1 MDYPLVNGARQEWSS
16 VELKIKGAVAIGVKE
31 FSYNDKLEPT
41 KVYGLHA
48 QPLGRTRGVYSAEAS
63 ITLLLDEANT
73 LIQALGDGFK
83 EVTFDI
89 TCAYSEGGATI
100 TDEIIGCRIKGLDQ
114 SLSQG
119 ADGAVR
125 KFDLDV
131 MYIVWNGK
139 ESLAAPL
146 KGLPG

>member
-1 MDYPLVNGARQEWSS
+1 MDYPLVNGSRHEWTSIEVKVKGS
-16 VELKIKGAVAIGVKE
+16 IVIGIKEL
-31 FSYNDKLEPT
+31 SYNDKLEPT
-41 KVYGLHA
+41 KVYGVHA

-63 ITLLLDEANT
+63 ISLLLDEANT

-83 EVTFDI
+83 EAVFDI

-100 TDEIIGCRIKGLDQ
+100 TDEIIGCRIKGLDA

-119 ADGAVR
+119 ADPAVR

>member
-1 MDYPLVNGARQEWSS
+1 MDYPLVNGTRHEWTSI
-16 VELKIKGAVAIGVKE
+16 EIKVKGQIVLGVKE
-31 FSYNDKLEPT
+31 LSYNDKLEPT
-41 KVYGLHA
+41 KVYGVHA

-73 LIQALGDGFK
+73 LIQTLGDGFK
-83 EVTFDI
+83 EQVFDI
-89 TCAYSEGGATI
+89 TCAYSEGSSTI

-119 ADGAVR
+119 SDATAR

-139 ESLAAPL
+139 ESLNSPL

>member
-1 MDYPLVNGARQEWSS
+1 MDYPLVNGARHEWSS
-16 VELKIKGAVAIGVKE
+16 IEVKIKGATTIGIKE
-31 FSYNDKLEPT
+31 MSYNDKLEPS

-48 QPLGRTRGVYSAEAS
+48 QPLGRTRGVYTAEAS

-83 EVTFDI
+83 EVVFDI

-100 TDEIIGCRIKGLDQ
+100 TDEIIGCRVKGLDQ

-119 ADGAVR
+119 ADGAAR

-131 MYIVWNGK
+131 MYIIWNGK
-139 ESLAAPL
+139 DSLAAPL
-146 KGLPG
+146 KGLPA